1 LRKGLADVRS
11 QVAKSES
18 DLNRLREAG
27 DAKRAEEQAV
37 AGDLKQAQHE
47 WRHVSEQFEL
57 YGQEKGHYQKELEE
71 LEATKKAAEERLAEL
86 EKEEQSVQQSIRA
99 AEFARKA
106 SESAKEEL
114 QDLLTGLK
122 VREGKLDQEC
132 SSLREQL
139 RRAEEE
145 YKIQQRELE
154 QNRTILQSIEAD
166 LQQNEE
172 QSVRQREELNDF
184 KLKKERAGEQLE
196 MERASRTVLVKKLEE
211 GESETKEQRIGLK
224 AVEEQLRQTEIQANR
239 LDVELDNILRK
250 LSEDY
255 ELSYELAKQRYAVPE
270 DVPQTQAEVKELK
283 RQITL
288 LGEVNLGAI
297 EEYNRVNERYQ
308 FLTEQKDDLVE
319 AKTTLYQVIR
329 EMDEEMSKRFKVT
342 FDAIRREF
350 VIVFSKLFGGGR
362 ADLVLLDPDNL
373 LETGIDVVAQ
383 PPGKK
388 LQNLQL
394 LSGGERALTA
404 MALLFAILQVK
415 PVPFCVLD
423 EVEAALD
430 EANVS
435 RFAQYLREFSEQTQF
450 IVVTHRKGTMEEAD
464 VLYGVT
470 MEEGGVSKLVS
481 VKLDDEDTMEIA

>member
-1 LRKGLADVRS
+1 M
-11 QVAKSES
+11 
-18 DLNRLREAG
+18 
-27 DAKRAEEQAV
+27 
-37 AGDLKQAQHE
+37 
-47 WRHVSEQFEL
+47 
-57 YGQEKGHYQKELEE
+57 
-71 LEATKKAAEERLAEL
+71 
-86 EKEEQSVQQSIRA
+86 
-99 AEFARKA
+99 
-106 SESAKEEL
+106 
-114 QDLLTGLK
+114 
-122 VREGKLDQEC
+122 
-132 SSLREQL
+132 
-139 RRAEEE
+139 
-145 YKIQQRELE
+145 
-154 QNRTILQSIEAD
+154 
-166 LQQNEE
+166 QQNEE

-394 LSGGERALTA
+394 LSGESA
-404 MALLFAILQVK
+404 
-415 PVPFCVLD
+415 
-423 EVEAALD
+423 
-430 EANVS
+430 
-435 RFAQYLREFSEQTQF
+435 
-450 IVVTHRKGTMEEAD
+450 H
-464 VLYGVT
+464 
-470 MEEGGVSKLVS
+470 
-481 VKLDDEDTMEIA
+481 

>member
-1 LRKGLADVRS
+1 M
-11 QVAKSES
+11 
-18 DLNRLREAG
+18 
-27 DAKRAEEQAV
+27 
-37 AGDLKQAQHE
+37 
-47 WRHVSEQFEL
+47 
-57 YGQEKGHYQKELEE
+57 KELED
-71 LEATKKAAEERLAEL
+71 LEATKKAAEERLVEL
-86 EKEEQSVQQSIRA
+86 EKEEQTVQQNIRA

-132 SSLREQL
+132 QSLREQL
-139 RRAEEE
+139 RRAEDEFKVQE
-145 YKIQQRELE
+145 RELG

-172 QSVRQREELNDF
+172 QTVKQREELNDF

-196 MERASRTVLVKKLEE
+196 LERASRAVLVKKLEE
-211 GESETKEQRIGLK
+211 GESETKEQRLGLK

-270 DVPQTQAEVKELK
+270 DVPQTQADVKELK

-297 EEYNRVNERYQ
+297 EEYNRVSERYQ
-308 FLTEQKDDLVE
+308 FLSEQKDDLVE

-329 EMDEEMSKRFKVT
+329 EMDEEMSKRFKTT

-350 VIVFSKLFGGGR
+350 VIVFSKLFGGGQ
-362 ADLVLLDPDNL
+362 ADLILVDPDNL
-373 LETGIDVVAQ
+373 LDTGIDVVAQ

-430 EANVS
+430 EANVA

-481 VKLDDEDTMEIA
+481 VKLEDEETVEIA